1 MTKSRSKPDTPSPDT
16 LTSSHAAPAAAASS
30 APGGAGR
37 QIRVWIVEDHQ
48 LFRELLGDF
57 LRTVPGIEIVGG
69 SSDEAGLMAAV
80 ADTKV
85 DVVILDLNLHSVGGM
100 RILESLAKL
109 STFPAVL
116 ILSATVTEHSIQ
128 LAMRLGAK
136 GYVDKTAS
144 LEEVKLAV
152 GRLAEGGVYFSETPS
167 RMLGQL
173 LLRAAKDDPNNELS
187 ARETEILTRL
197 AHGAIVKE
205 VASELNISKWS
216 VYRVRSDLMRKLNAR
231 SDQDLFAYAMRIG
244 LIDFTAGS
252 RERPGQTE
260 TSSKNP

>member
-1 MTKSRSKPDTPSPDT
+1 MTNSSKSNPSAVGSTNSSPATPPGSVP
-16 LTSSHAAPAAAASS
+16 APIGS
-30 APGGAGR
+30 GR
-37 QIRVWIVEDHQ
+37 RIRVWIVEDHQ

-57 LRTVPGIEIVGG
+57 LGTVPGMEVVGG

-80 ADTKV
+80 AETKV

-128 LAMRLGAK
+128 LAMRLGAR

-152 GRLAEGGVYFSETPS
+152 GRLADGGVYFSETPS

-173 LLRAAKDDPNNELS
+173 LLRAAKEDPNHDLS
-187 ARETEILTRL
+187 VRETEILTRL

-216 VYRVRSDLMRKLNAR
+216 VYRVRSDLLRKLNAR
-231 SDQDLFAYAMRIG
+231 NDQDLFAYAMRIG

-252 RERPGQTE
+252 RERAGRTE
-260 TSSKNP
+260 LTPHTP